1 MTINDLQGCL
11 SDVCETA
18 DQQNGSYSHADY
30 YFSFCNLI
38 SHILLF
44 GITVAVVYKCL
55 LLKLAHTAG
64 HAFYCTIGFV
74 FFMGEALLVRN
85 SSSLEAWIGQTNLNR
100 LHAVLGGLA
109 FLVGVGG
116 IAIKTWQKLE
126 RKREDP
132 NATVRHFRSNHGFF
146 GKFICTRPKLVWKCL
161 IYSLPSGIIG
171 CAFLLGSVLSGLS
184 LYFISSSIVSLKFLH
199 RFFGLIGFL
208 ALMVSQ
214 MFGYNTGFGRRQW
227 KAHHQNLFKFF
238 TFIATL
244 TTSNYELRRFLRDI
258 YVLISN
264 SLFEAEPVQAR
275 EEL

>member
-1 MTINDLQGCL
+1 MTINELQSCL
-11 SDVCETA
+11 GDVCETA
-18 DQQNGSYSHADY
+18 DEQSGSYSHAGY

-44 GITVAVVYKCL
+44 GITVAIVYKCL

-85 SSSLEAWIGQTNLNR
+85 SSSLEAWIGHTNLNR
-100 LHAVLGGLA
+100 LHAVLGLLA

-146 GKFICTRPKLVWKCL
+146 GIV
-161 IYSLPSGIIG
+161 G

-244 TTSNYELRRFLRDI
+244 TTSNYELRRFIRDI

-264 SLFEAEPVQAR
+264 SLFEAEPGQAR
-275 EEL
+275 EDL